1 MYTVT
6 LSMNDKLLE
15 ICQYTLSF
23 SNTTNNKSYYLF
35 QEDGWY
41 RVHNDSKDLAV
52 AFLKSKDTLTEWQK
66 GWVIKAPDQD
76 RIEGLF
82 QKAKKIS

>member
-6 LSMNDKLLE
+6 LSMDDKLLE

-23 SNTTNNKSYYLF
+23 FNTTSNKFYYLL

-52 AFLKSKDTLTEWQK
+52 AFLKNKDTVSEWLI
-66 GWVIKAPDQD
+66 GYIVKAPDQD

-82 QKAKKIS
+82 QKAKKS